1 MRPLVRL
8 NITTVKLSYAGL
20 IIVNICYYIYMT
32 IVIIAGGSGSRLWPM
47 STPDY
52 PKHLLRLTNEK
63 SLLQNTYERAK
74 LLTDDVY
81 VISEGSHINHV
92 FEQLPDLDK
101 VHAVIEP
108 GRRGTASCV
117 ISALARIRKHHD
129 SDEPVIFMHA
139 DHHIRD
145 TSGFVDTVK
154 RAAAMSSENSKI
166 VLLGLEPTSPATG
179 FGYIER
185 GDNANGGRP
194 IYKVVSF
201 KEKPDR
207 KTAQKYLSSGRY
219 LWNMGYFV
227 APLSVFEEA
236 INKHS
241 ATLKKNYKKLRE
253 AKNDAEHDKRYMSF
267 KSEPIDTALIERV
280 QDLLVMPGTFDWMDV
295 GSYPDV
301 HMVNEQDEL
310 GNASHGYVETENVT
324 NSLIRNESDLPLAVI
339 GLDNVAVIVTKSG
352 ILVTNKSHAQK
363 VGDVSKRFQEK
374 DKK

>member
-1 MRPLVRL
+1 
-8 NITTVKLSYAGL
+8 
-20 IIVNICYYIYMT
+20 MT

-47 STPDY
+47 STPEY

-74 LLTDDVY
+74 LLTNDVY

-92 FEQLPDLDK
+92 FDQLPGLDK
-101 VHAVIEP
+101 DHAVIEP

-117 ISALARIRKHHD
+117 ISALARIKQHHS
-129 SDEPVIFMHA
+129 SDEPIVFMHS

-145 TSGFVDTVK
+145 TRGFLETIEK
-154 RAAAMSSENSKI
+154 AANTSVEKASI
-166 VLLGLEPTSPATG
+166 VLLGLEPTYPSSS

-185 GDNANGGRP
+185 GDNTVGKRL
-194 IYKVVSF
+194 IYKVSSF

-207 KTAQKYLSSGRY
+207 RTAQRYLASGRY
-219 LWNMGYFV
+219 FWNMGYFV

-236 INKHS
+236 INRHS
-241 ATLKKNYKKLRE
+241 PQLKKNYKKLRE
-253 AKNDAEHDKRYMSF
+253 AKNADEYDKRYLSF

-280 QDLLVMPGTFDWMDV
+280 PDLLVMPGSFDWVDV
-295 GSYPDV
+295 GSYPEV
-301 HMVNEQDEL
+301 HMINEQDEQ

-363 VGDVSKRFQEK
+363 VGDVSKRFHDK